1 MTERQELRYNK
12 FCYKIG
18 MYTLDVPYD
27 QQCTG
32 YKKLKE
38 LVESGIPAANHEE
51 YIRWTK
57 YPTEEELENAPEL
70 KYLTFLHPS
79 LANFL
84 RAEWD
89 KFIELVNS

>member
-1 MTERQELRYNK
+1 MTERQELRFKK
-12 FCYKIG
+12 FCYKLEI
-18 MYTLDVPYD
+18 YTVDLPYD

-38 LVESGIPAANHEE
+38 LIESGIPAANKEE
-51 YIRWTK
+51 YNRWK
-57 YPTEEELENAPEL
+57 EFPTEEELESAPEL

-84 RAEWD
+84 RSDWED
-89 KFIELVNS
+89 FTEFLNS